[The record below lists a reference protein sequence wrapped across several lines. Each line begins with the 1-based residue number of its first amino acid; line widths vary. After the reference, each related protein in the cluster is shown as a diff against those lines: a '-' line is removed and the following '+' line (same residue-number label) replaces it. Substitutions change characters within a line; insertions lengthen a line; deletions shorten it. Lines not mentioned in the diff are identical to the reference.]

1 MGLCVSAQHPSLFP
15 WGHQEQRL
23 HSVLHYVTVFV
34 HLLSLIHGSVPDLL
48 ALKSHSDI
56 ETCEEGVNSLRA
68 ILGPDVL
75 RQRV

>member
-1 MGLCVSAQHPSLFP
+1 M
-15 WGHQEQRL
+15 
-23 HSVLHYVTVFV
+23 LHYVTVFV
-34 HLLSLIHGSVPDLL
+34 HLLSLIHGRVPDLL